1 MFREYQRMGSEGSDT
16 KIRTISGVSQDS
28 ELHVSANGELH
39 EEETAPSTVIEL
51 RVEEQV
57 ADRPTDSEERHSQVS
72 VPVSNIL
79 AREEGERG
87 ADTPANPA
95 KETQEVE
102 EQNAAKESEEDE
114 TKSKDDLEPE
124 ANLDGKHVATEQ
136 VENDLTKTD
145 YGKDLHGVEEKDE
158 TDDADGKQTAMEKN
172 ENVETEAVNMSDEDD
187 GKMNEVSAQAEDC
200 SSESVKETEV
210 VETTDASFEKNK
222 DDAEQEEMETKQE
235 EKSSEKDT
243 IEETIPS
250 KDEETK
256 DAPAPMVEV
265 DLNRSTSTDESK
277 LHIETTEVKTTEA
290 SPAEASATEVK
301 PVASISEDAGSN
313 QDQSKVAVTESSA
326 TKTKEIK
333 IARLDVSSV
342 ASDTERL
349 ELKQTS
355 TTVCCLVFY
364 LELHTHAYFTFEY

>member
-16 KIRTISGVSQDS
+16 RIRTISGVSQDS

-57 ADRPTDSEERHSQVS
+57 ADRPTDSEERNNQVI

-87 ADTPANPA
+87 ADTPANP

-102 EQNAAKESEEDE
+102 EQNAAKELEEDE
-114 TKSKDDLEPE
+114 TRSKEDDLEPE
-124 ANLDGKHVATEQ
+124 ANLDGKHVKTEQ

-172 ENVETEAVNMSDEDD
+172 ENVEAVKMSDEDD
-187 GKMNEVSAQAEDC
+187 GKINDVSAQAEDC
-200 SSESVKETEV
+200 SSETVKETEV
-210 VETTDASFEKNK
+210 VETTDASSEKNK

-250 KDEETK
+250 KEDETK

-277 LHIETTEVKTTEA
+277 LHIETTEAKTTDA
-290 SPAEASATEVK
+290 SPAEASAMEVK
-301 PVASISEDAGSN
+301 PVASISQDAGSN

-364 LELHTHAYFTFEY
+364 LELHTHAYFMFEY